1 MSWTALPALLT
12 SPATGEPGVKRLG
25 VADFRVN
32 LPEAIAACADL
43 HVNAASVLELS
54 RGRGGGRGHQDKVR
68 YRRKGFWR
76 RRPGFKPG

>member
-1 MSWTALPALLT
+1 MAWIALPALLA
-12 SPATGEPGVKRLG
+12 SPATGEPSVARPG
-25 VADFRVN
+25 VADFRVS

-54 RGRGGGRGHQDKVR
+54 RGRGGGQGHQDKVR
-68 YRRKGFWR
+68 YRRRGFWR